1 MFALIDGNNFF
12 VSCERVFNPALEGR
26 PVVVLSNNDGCVVAR
41 SAEVKALGIK
51 MGMPFFQIRDLVKRH
66 GIVAFSSNY
75 VLYGD
80 MSARMMQ
87 VAGSFAPRQEIYS
100 IDETFLDL
108 TGLSGDYTELGQR
121 IRRQVKQWVGLPV
134 GVGIA
139 PSKTLAKIANHLA
152 KTNPVFAGVCEL
164 AALSQQEQDR
174 LLNALPVGEVWGVG
188 RRLAPKLEQ
197 IGIVSVKHLRD
208 ASPQRIRKLF
218 GVTLERTV
226 MELNGHHCLHLDDL
240 PAVRQQIVCS
250 RSFAT
255 RLTRLEDLM
264 PAIAHHAS
272 RAAEKLR
279 QQQCLA
285 GSLQVF
291 IQTAPHSEHTPQHAP
306 ACVLALPQPSDDTRV
321 LIDMALRGL
330 QQIFR
335 PGFRYYKAGVMLLD
349 IAPPAALTGDLFSA
363 PAAPPNS
370 ALMQVLD
377 QANRRFGKH
386 TLRFAA
392 STARTEQWRMRQE
405 HKSPAYT
412 TRWQDIPSVA

>member
-1 MFALIDGNNFF
+1 MFALVDGNNFF

-26 PVVVLSNNDGCVVAR
+26 PIVVLSNNDGCVVAR

-51 MGMPFFQIRDLVKRH
+51 MGVPFFQIRDLVKRH
-66 GIVAFSSNY
+66 GIAAFSSNY
-75 VLYGD
+75 ALYGD

-87 VAGSFAPRQEIYS
+87 VVGGFAPRQEIYS

-108 TGLSGDYTELGQR
+108 AGMSGDYTELGQR
-121 IRRQVKQWVGLPV
+121 IRRRVKQWVGIPT

-152 KTNPVFAGVCEL
+152 KTNPAFAGVCEL
-164 AALSQQEQDR
+164 TALPQQEQDR
-174 LLNALPVGEVWGVG
+174 LLNALPVREVWGVG
-188 RRLAPKLEQ
+188 RRLAPRLEK
-197 IGIVSVKHLRD
+197 IGIVSVQHLRD
-208 ASPQRIRKLF
+208 AAPQRIRKLF

-226 MELNGHHCLHLDDL
+226 RELNGHHCLHLDDL
-240 PAVRQQIVCS
+240 PAPRRQIVCS

-255 RLTRLEDLM
+255 RLTRLEDLV

-279 QQQCLA
+279 QQGCVA

-291 IQTAPHSEHTPQHAP
+291 IQTAPHGGHTPQHAP
-306 ACVLALPQPSDDTRV
+306 ACVVPLPYPSDDTRL
-321 LIDMALRGL
+321 LIDAALRGL
-330 QQIFR
+330 RQIFQ

-349 IAPPAALTGDLFSA
+349 IAPPTALTGDLFSA
-363 PAAPPNS
+363 PSAPANS

-377 QANRRFGKH
+377 RANHRFGPH

-392 STARTEQWRMRQE
+392 STSRTERWLMRQE

-412 TRWQDIPSVA
+412 TCWQDIPSVA